1 MCTLLYVLLFWYQ
14 SHFIFI
20 FVLRFTCF
28 DIFNF
33 YFALFFSS
41 SLFILLHCT
50 TFFFVHLVQNAHN
63 FRMAN
68 EHFSI
73 RSIEISFFTSFCR
86 RHRSSGELL
95 QLHSLIKPTKEN
107 QIHYVFVQ
115 RYLLCLLVLW
125 CIIEMPYRRIV
136 DVMSKRP

>member
-1 MCTLLYVLLFWYQ
+1 MYITLCASILISISFYIHFRFTIYLLW
-14 SHFIFI
+14 HFQFL
-20 FVLRFTCF
+20 LRFV
-28 DIFNF
+28 
-33 YFALFFSS
+33 FFFFVVYSP
-41 SLFILLHCT
+41 SLYYI
-50 TFFFVHLVQNAHN
+50 FFVHLVQNAHN